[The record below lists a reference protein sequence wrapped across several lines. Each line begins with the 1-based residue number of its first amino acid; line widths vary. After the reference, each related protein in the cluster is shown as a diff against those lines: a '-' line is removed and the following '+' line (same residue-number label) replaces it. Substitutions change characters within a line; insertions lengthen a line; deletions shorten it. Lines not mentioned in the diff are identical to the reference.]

1 MIIIP
6 FFLVLVASV
15 VDAFTTPTTKLG
27 GSSQFLGNR
36 IRLVSRPSPTTK
48 TQRSK
53 TTSSSSS
60 LNMFL
65 ATGGILGVGA
75 PEVFTILLVGYFV
88 LGPNDLYKLVKEI
101 GKQVQ
106 NFRSLGTEATKTF
119 ENNMES
125 TLELDEIR
133 KAQRELND
141 AFSFRRSINV
151 DEDIEEFADIT
162 PEAAALASPIRDPNK
177 KTRRKVRIRKRKV
190 VPQVVV
196 EEEEEEEEDE
206 EEEDEDDE
214 EEDEDDEDEEEEYD
228 VINNIPDLDM
238 TSSFNTTTNGKEDD
252 IRAERMSRLTSGQS
266 SWFDEGEKSS
276 WPDEN
281 SGNDPFASSSN
292 DNTESNRFAQQM
304 AGGWNKSILD
314 NEDKLGPLA
323 QVMEKIAL
331 LEEQKQAA
339 DTRLEEEFRLK
350 TELEQK
356 FYAEKRAILEGAA
369 AQVQADAYASNKSSE
384 K

>member
-65 ATGGILGVGA
+65 ETGGILGVGA

-214 EEDEDDEDEEEEYD
+214 EEDEDEEEEYD

>member
-1 MIIIP
+1 
-6 FFLVLVASV
+6 
-15 VDAFTTPTTKLG
+15 
-27 GSSQFLGNR
+27 
-36 IRLVSRPSPTTK
+36 
-48 TQRSK
+48 
-53 TTSSSSS
+53 
-60 LNMFL
+60 
-65 ATGGILGVGA
+65 
-75 PEVFTILLVGYFV
+75 
-88 LGPNDLYKLVKEI
+88 
-101 GKQVQ
+101 
-106 NFRSLGTEATKTF
+106 
-119 ENNMES
+119 
-125 TLELDEIR
+125 
-133 KAQRELND
+133 
-141 AFSFRRSINV
+141 
-151 DEDIEEFADIT
+151 
-162 PEAAALASPIRDPNK
+162 
-177 KTRRKVRIRKRKV
+177 
-190 VPQVVV
+190 
-196 EEEEEEEEDE
+196 
-206 EEEDEDDE
+206 
-214 EEDEDDEDEEEEYD
+214 
-228 VINNIPDLDM
+228 M